1 MAIPSHHQQ
10 MRRIFRRIVQNC
22 RGNVTDHLQAG
33 WLSFEAMTLAEIYVR
48 GDFLTEINAYDLP
61 S

>member
-1 MAIPSHHQQ
+1 